1 MGRIYFRQYY
11 TPVVERYL
19 RAVVCNWKSNFVPI
33 SWYEFTANW
42 IKALPDCDR
51 EFIEFVFHPD
61 YYNSYVGVSCYSK
74 ERFSLNFRRL
84 YNLERRYAIDAGLLD
99 ETVDCEGDEQK

>member
-11 TPVVERYL
+11 TPLVEEYL
-19 RAVVCNWKSNFVPI
+19 RAVVRKRKPNFVPI
-33 SWYEFTANW
+33 SWYEFTVNW

-84 YNLERRYAIDAGLLD
+84 HNLERRYAIDGGLLD
-99 ETVDCEGDEQK
+99 GTSDCEGQE